1 MQNLNKA
8 TSLQTQILA
17 VNTLYKLSK
26 EIIKKEIE
34 FFTPL
39 IGKDVFK
46 VSGELKAKYK
56 HEMEQYK
63 YKVNEFNFDF
73 WVNCHYYLTL
83 EYNKLIMKV
92 ICTVSGGGYDKNG
105 VNCNHSQHTQSF
117 DLFDLD
123 KDYKI
128 ISICNVDREY
138 LNTVFNEWEILQQA
152 KKAEEVKKEYQ
163 NELSKVPS
171 YFRSTL
177 YL

>member
-1 MQNLNKA
+1 MQNVNKA
-8 TSLQTQILA
+8 TSLQTHILA

-46 VSGELKAKYK
+46 VSGELKAKYT
-56 HEMEQYK
+56 HTLEQYK
-63 YKVNEFNFDF
+63 YKINEFNFDF
-73 WVNCHYYLTL
+73 WVDCHFYLTL
-83 EYNKLIMKV
+83 KYNKLTV
-92 ICTVSGGGYDKNG
+92 TVVCSVSGGGYDGSG
-105 VNCNHSQHTQSF
+105 VNCNHSQQTKSF
-117 DLFDLD
+117 DLFNID
-123 KDYKI
+123 KDFKL
-128 ISICNVDREY
+128 ISLFETDREY
-138 LNTVFNEWEILQQA
+138 LNTIYNEGEILQQA

-163 NELSKVPS
+163 NEMSKVPS